1 MAELNIGTLVGEL
14 TRRYGICLD
23 SSDPAIAIVVL
34 NRLVLESASEELT
47 ESIARRLAQF
57 ESSMQKVEQRAGKL
71 LAHEVSVAAAC
82 VRAQLQNDIDAAGVK
97 AAHLVYMVDRAHKR
111 PVIIRWLAAGLV
123 AAIGLLVLGFCA
135 GMYLYSQSGWRRC
148 SSSASTIL
156 PGREAALQTWKSK
169 YDAWV

>member
-1 MAELNIGTLVGEL
+1 MAELNIGTLIGEL
-14 TRRYGICLD
+14 TRRYGIRLD

-47 ESIARRLAQF
+47 ESVARRLAQF
-57 ESSMQKVEQRAGKL
+57 EASMQKVEQRAGKL

-82 VRAQLQNDIDAAGVK
+82 VRAELQNDIDAAGVK

-123 AAIGLLVLGFCA
+123 TAIGLLGLGFCA
-135 GMYLYSQSGWRRC
+135 GMYLHR
-148 SSSASTIL
+148 
-156 PGREAALQTWKSK
+156 
-169 YDAWV
+169 